1 MARPFRI
8 FTGFLPVRCA
18 EHHRLVSKIVNVKQT
33 VMSARLTFISHAPT
47 AAVRAAAF
55 PLDESIDEKGKH
67 AASSLAGELPPFS
80 AVWASPAR
88 RAMETAN
95 ALNLSAEVDPQLRD
109 MDLGRWAGRT
119 FSDIETSEP
128 QEMLHWLSDPSAN
141 PHGGESLEQ
150 LLARVRIWLG
160 DVAQRRG
167 RIAAVTHPA
176 VIRAAIVVA
185 IEATPLSFWRIDIVP
200 LGVVE
205 LGSNGMRWTL
215 KSINK

>member
-1 MARPFRI
+1 
-8 FTGFLPVRCA
+8 
-18 EHHRLVSKIVNVKQT
+18 LVSKIVNVKQT
-33 VMSARLTFISHAPT
+33 AMSARLTLISHAAT

-67 AASSLAGELPPFS
+67 AASSLVGRLPAFS
-80 AVWASPAR
+80 AVWTSPAR
-88 RAMETAN
+88 RAIETSG

-109 MDLGRWAGRT
+109 MDLGRWAGQT

-128 QEMLHWLSDPSAN
+128 QEMMHWLSDPSAN
-141 PHGGESLEQ
+141 PHGGESVEQ
-150 LLARVRIWLG
+150 LLARVRVWLG

-185 IEATPLSFWRIDIVP
+185 IAATPLSFWRVDIVP
-200 LGVVE
+200 LGMVE

-215 KSINK
+215 KSISN